1 MYNLLVCR
9 YYVAG
14 LDEQAPHYLGHAMRF
29 WNQVYN
35 WGDAGYTLNRPA
47 LDLLFTKFPIQ
58 VCAGAIKFP
67 GSVNPNLAQ
76 GCLIQYKFGK
86 MDKLDQ

>member
-1 MYNLLVCR
+1 VYNLLVCR